1 MKWNHARKLINKNST
16 PKKKKKKEN
25 NNREQG
31 PNLKQPINIGLQSII
46 FAIILREM
54 ACSQN
59 FHNKSY
65 VASYYLLLLVGKK
78 VI

>member
-1 MKWNHARKLINKNST
+1 MKERMKWNHARKLINKNST
-16 PKKKKKKEN
+16 KKKKK

-54 ACSQN
+54 VCSQH

-65 VASYYLLLLVGKK
+65 VASYFLLLLMGKK